1 MYMYKILVVNPGST
15 STKISYFIDEKEVVF
30 ETLYH
35 KTEDLL
41 AFPNSFSQMDYRL
54 NHIKAFIGKHNIKLE
69 EVSAFVGRGGVLPP
83 LPGGTYLVDKEMVE
97 DLKHQVQ
104 ADHPSNLA
112 GLIVAILA
120 QESLSKG
127 GSSLPLITDPVS
139 VDEFEPLAYLSGL
152 PEIKRKCLSHALN
165 MKAVVRQLVKDLNLN
180 YFNSTFI
187 VVNLGSGIS
196 ISPMVGGRIIDV
208 NNANEGG
215 PFSIDRAGSL
225 PTVSLIDLCFSGKYS
240 REELINMV
248 TMKGGIFAYLG
259 TKDLTMVENKISEGD
274 DYAKLVFEAMVYQ
287 IAKEI
292 GAMCTVVKGKYEG
305 IIITGGMSR
314 SALLVNSLKERISFL
329 GKIFV
334 YPGEEEMLA
343 LAQSALRVLRKEEE
357 IKIYK
362 DCKRE

>member
-1 MYMYKILVVNPGST
+1 MYKILVINPGST
-15 STKISYFIDEKEVVF
+15 STKISYFIDEREIIF
-30 ETLYH
+30 ESLYH

-41 AFPNSFSQMDYRL
+41 TFPNSFSQMDYRL
-54 NHIKAFIGKHNIKLE
+54 SQVKAFIDKHNIQIE
-69 EVSAFVGRGGVLPP
+69 EVSVFVGRGGVLPP
-83 LPGGTYLVDKEMVE
+83 LPGGTYLVDEEMID
-97 DLKHQVQ
+97 DLKHHVQ

-112 GLIVAILA
+112 GLMAANLA
-120 QESLSKG
+120 NESLSKG
-127 GSSLPLITDPVS
+127 GYSLPLITDPVS
-139 VDEFEPLAYLSGL
+139 VDEFEPLAYFSGL

-165 MKAVVRQLVKDLNLN
+165 MKAIVRQIVKDLNLDN
-180 YFNSTFI
+180 LNSTFI
-187 VVNLGSGIS
+187 VANLGSGIS

-225 PTVSLIDLCFSGKYS
+225 PTISLIDLCFSGKYS
-240 REELINMV
+240 HDELVNIV
-248 TMKGGIFAYLG
+248 STKGGIFAYLG
-259 TKDLTMVENKISEGD
+259 TKDLTIVENKIHQGD

-314 SALLVNSLKERISFL
+314 STLLVNSVKERISFL
-329 GKIFV
+329 GKIYV

-343 LAQSALRVLRKEEE
+343 LAQSALRVLRKEEK

-362 DCKRE
+362 YCKRM

>member
-1 MYMYKILVVNPGST
+1 MYKILVINPGST
-15 STKISYFIDEKEVVF
+15 STKMSYFIDEKEVIF
-30 ETLYH
+30 ESLYH
-35 KTEDLL
+35 KAEDLL
-41 AFPNSFSQMDYRL
+41 LFPNSLSQMDYRL
-54 NHIKAFIGKHNIKLE
+54 SHVEAFIDKNNIQIE

-83 LPGGTYLVDKEMVE
+83 LPGGTFLVDKEMVE
-97 DLKHQVQ
+97 DLKYHVQ

-112 GLIVAILA
+112 GLMVYLLA
-120 QESLSKG
+120 QEALSKG
-127 GSSLPLITDPVS
+127 ANSLPLITDPVS
-139 VDEFEPLAYLSGL
+139 VDEFEPLAYISGL

-165 MKAVVRQLVKDLNLN
+165 MKAVVRQLVKDLNFD
-180 YFNSTFI
+180 YYNSTFI
-187 VVNLGSGIS
+187 VANLGSGIS

-215 PFSIDRAGSL
+215 PFSIDRAGAL

-248 TMKGGIFAYLG
+248 TAKGGIFAYLG
-259 TKDLTMVENKISEGD
+259 TKDLSVVENKIHKGD

-314 SALLVNSLKERISFL
+314 STLLVNSLKERISFL
-329 GKIFV
+329 GKIYI

-357 IKIYK
+357 LKIYK
-362 DCKRE
+362 YYKRE